1 MLLALVLACS
11 GGTEPSGIT
20 VATIE
25 VTPNSVSR
33 QIGQT
38 VQLGVALKNANGD
51 LVSGPAVTWTSS
63 NQAVASVSNSGL
75 VTALALG
82 ATTISAM
89 AGGKTGT
96 AQVTV
101 EGTPVANVIVLPET
115 DTLLVGETVQL
126 TAQLLDANGVVIPGR
141 TPIWSTSAA
150 TVATVS
156 ENGQVTAISDGTATI
171 SASSGGVNDGAVI
184 TVFGPCSV
192 GLAVPIELGATL
204 NGSLESTDCQIMDG
218 SFLDVYSITVPQT
231 TDVQID
237 MSSTTFDTWLE
248 LYELVNPSTA
258 QPRAVNDDIAEGN
271 TDSRILFTLQGG
283 AKYLVVANSFDTQVT
298 GDYALS
304 VLEVGASAGRPLSP
318 LLKPGK
324 HPGLAGLR
332 LIGRR

>member
-1 MLLALVLACS
+1 
-11 GGTEPSGIT
+11 
-20 VATIE
+20 
-25 VTPNSVSR
+25 
-33 QIGQT
+33 
-38 VQLGVALKNANGD
+38 
-51 LVSGPAVTWTSS
+51 
-63 NQAVASVSNSGL
+63 
-75 VTALALG
+75 
-82 ATTISAM
+82 
-89 AGGKTGT
+89 
-96 AQVTV
+96 
-101 EGTPVANVIVLPET
+101 
-115 DTLLVGETVQL
+115 
-126 TAQLLDANGVVIPGR
+126 
-141 TPIWSTSAA
+141 
-150 TVATVS
+150 
-156 ENGQVTAISDGTATI
+156 
-171 SASSGGVNDGAVI
+171 
-184 TVFGPCSV
+184 
-192 GLAVPIELGATL
+192 
-204 NGSLESTDCQIMDG
+204 MDG